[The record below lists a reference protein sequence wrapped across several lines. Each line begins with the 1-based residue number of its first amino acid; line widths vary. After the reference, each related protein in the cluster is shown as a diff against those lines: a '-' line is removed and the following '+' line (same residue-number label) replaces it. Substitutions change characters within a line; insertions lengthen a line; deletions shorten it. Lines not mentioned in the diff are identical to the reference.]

1 MPSEALLEGPVP
13 SEALLEGPPP
23 FERSMKSPARRAGF
37 SISPYI
43 RLFFCILTALKGIA
57 KHLIITL

>member
-1 MPSEALLEGPVP
+1 MP